1 VQDLG
6 AYTVNILP
14 LIPVPGTVFENVRG
28 PTPAER
34 KALMDECSLDAR
46 MMRHCKQCRADAIGL
61 LGEDRSAEFTG
72 CGLGKGDGCGPTE
85 SWSSLIKIDTGRK
98 FTVAVASEGGKEV
111 DAGFGSA
118 GRFLV
123 YRVDGDDVQM
133 LREVRPRDMDS
144 STAGLPHRE
153 HIEAIINLLDDCD
166 VIVVKEIGDMPRTA
180 IEHRNKKVVVTSGPV
195 RKAVSDLS

>member
-1 VQDLG
+1 
-6 AYTVNILP
+6 
-14 LIPVPGTVFENVRG
+14 
-28 PTPAER
+28 
-34 KALMDECSLDAR
+34 MDECSLDAR

-85 SWSSLIKIDTGRK
+85 SWSNLIKIDTGRK
-98 FTVAVASEGGKEV
+98 FTVAVASEGGKEI

-166 VIVVKEIGDMPRTA
+166 VIVVKEIGDMPRSA